1 MFLKPM
7 LDTPDAPWTLRNA
20 RNGLVLARKLEPA
33 FDSKAR
39 RRGLLGRQG
48 LDVGAALIIAPCNS
62 IHTFFMKFA
71 IDVVFV
77 SRDGRVA
84 KVYQALPAWRIAFSW
99 KAFAVIELGQG
110 AVVQADTRVGDD
122 LQIVR

>member
-84 KVYQALPAWRIAFSW
+84 KVYQALPAWRIGVCWNS
-99 KAFAVIELGQG
+99 FAVIELAAG
-110 AVVQADTRVGDD
+110 AAARAKTRVADD

>member
-1 MFLKPM
+1 MFLKPL
-7 LDTPDAPWTLRNA
+7 LDAPEAPWTLRNA
-20 RNGLVLARKLEPA
+20 RSGLVLAMKLEPA

-48 LDVGAALIIAPCNS
+48 LDAGAALIIAPCSS

-77 SRDGRVA
+77 RRDGRVA
-84 KVYQALPAWRIAFSW
+84 KVYRALPAWRVGVCWNS
-99 KAFAVIELGQG
+99 FAVIELPAG
-110 AVVQADTRVGDD
+110 AAAGADTRAGDD